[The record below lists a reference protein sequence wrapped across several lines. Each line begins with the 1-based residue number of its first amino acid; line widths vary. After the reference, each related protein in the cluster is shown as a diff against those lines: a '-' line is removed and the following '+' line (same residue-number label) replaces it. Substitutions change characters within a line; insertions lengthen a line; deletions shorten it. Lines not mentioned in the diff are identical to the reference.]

1 MLEEEAKKRG
11 IDIDALKREQ
21 IKLSKLIIKEDYMD
35 FSTVQTIAGIAEI
48 IDEKTKIITIGIVV
62 LNEKLEEIEAKFH
75 KEKLKFPYI
84 PGFRAYR
91 ELKPMV
97 SCYEKLEN
105 KPDVFFIKA
114 LGINHPRGCGLAS
127 HFGIATDNAV
137 IAITDE
143 LIEGFE
149 IINDEV
155 KFNDRTVGYMVKLVD
170 FAKPIII
177 SPGHKISLKTAVELT
192 KKFSLGK
199 YKYPYPLIAASKY
212 VKKISRELV

>member
-35 FSTVQTIAGIAEI
+35 FSAVQTIAGIAEI